1 MRLPVLRS
9 FSASAIRVLLAV
21 LGEEYESV
29 SLERFLERIY
39 EGPEVR
45 RLQVALEE
53 SPLRCCLR

>member
-1 MRLPVLRS
+1 MRLPILRS
-9 FSASAIRVLLAV
+9 FSARSNGVLAV

-29 SLERFLERIY
+29 GLERLLERIY

>member
-1 MRLPVLRS
+1 MRLPILRS
-9 FSASAIRVLLAV
+9 FSARSNGVLAV

-29 SLERFLERIY
+29 GLERLLERIY
-39 EGPEVR
+39 EGPEVG